1 MSIDPDRLPEG
12 DEKVRALRSM
22 FDTIAPRYDM
32 VNRIMTL
39 RLDVRWRKKTVA
51 ALGLDEQSTV
61 ADLACGTGDFCIDL
75 TNAGLSPVGFDIS
88 AGMLAAARTDA
99 PLVHADVITL
109 PLPDSCVDG
118 ATCGFALRNL
128 VGLPPFFDELA
139 RIVRPGGRIG
149 LLDVAIPDNRVI
161 RWGHG
166 IYFSKLVPKVGGLL
180 SDKAA
185 YSYLPKSVSYLPEPA
200 VMLGQLSAAGFSDV
214 KRELLRPGAAQ
225 LITATRA
232 Q

>member
-1 MSIDPDRLPEG
+1 MSIDPNRLPQGE
-12 DEKVRALRSM
+12 EKVRVVRSM

-39 RLDVRWRKKTVA
+39 RLDIRWRNKSVR
-51 ALGLDEQSTV
+51 ALGLREGSTV
-61 ADLACGTGDFCIDL
+61 VDLACGTGDFCVGL
-75 TNAGLSPVGFDIS
+75 AKAGLSPVGFDIS
-88 AGMLAAARTDA
+88 AGMLQAARTDA

-109 PLPDSCVDG
+109 PVPDCSVDG

-128 VGLPPFFDELA
+128 VGLPPFFAELA
-139 RIVRPGGRIG
+139 RVVRPGGRIA
-149 LLDVAIPDNRVI
+149 LLDVAVPDNRLL

-166 IYFSKLVPKVGGLL
+166 IYFSKVVPKVGALL

-185 YSYLPKSVSYLPEPA
+185 YSYLPKSVSYLPEPPE
-200 VMLGQLSAAGFSDV
+200 MLSQLTKAGFV
-214 KRELLRPGAAQ
+214 KVNRELLRPGAAQ

-232 Q
+232 

>member
-1 MSIDPDRLPEG
+1 
-12 DEKVRALRSM
+12 M

-39 RLDVRWRKKTVA
+39 RMDVRWRKRTVA
-51 ALGLDEQSTV
+51 ALDLAAGSAV
-61 ADLACGTGDFCIDL
+61 ADLACGTGDFCNDL
-75 TNAGLSPVGFDIS
+75 AGAGLSPVGFDIS
-88 AGMLAAARTDA
+88 AGMLAAARTEA

-109 PLPDSCVDG
+109 PVGDSSVDG

-128 VGLPPFFDELA
+128 IGLPPFFAELA

-149 LLDVAIPDNRVI
+149 LLDVAVPENRVL

-166 IYFSKLVPKVGGLL
+166 IYFSKVVPKVGGLL

-200 VMLGQLSAAGFSDV
+200 VMISQLGEAGFVNV

-225 LITATRA
+225 FITATRGA
-232 Q
+232 